1 MKDVMLEFTFGHLLS
16 ILILLPES
24 IRLVVVFPWNNIN
37 SIFKK
42 VLF

>member
-1 MKDVMLEFTFGHLLS
+1 MKDVMLEFTFRHLLS

-24 IRLVVVFPWNNIN
+24 IRLVVVLLCNNVN